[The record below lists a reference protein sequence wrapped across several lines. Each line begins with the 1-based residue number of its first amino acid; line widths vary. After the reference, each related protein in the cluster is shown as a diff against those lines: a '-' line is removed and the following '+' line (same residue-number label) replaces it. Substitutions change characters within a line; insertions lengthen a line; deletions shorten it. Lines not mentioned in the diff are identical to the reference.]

1 MIVLLKCKY
10 SFLILLFYY
19 FTLAHVLVSVCV
31 WQSIKLMI

>member
-19 FTLAHVLVSVCV
+19 FTLAHVSVCV